1 MPTESIQLGRLKIL
15 SVLDTTM
22 IGRPSAMWPGR
33 ATDEAME
40 PHRHWLDERGLMH
53 FRIGSFAVHGT
64 SRPLVLVDTGFG
76 GREREPS
83 PGGLRFRP
91 GTMLEGL
98 AAHGIAPGDV
108 DIVLFTHLHIDH
120 VGWNTVD
127 YDGRPVLT
135 FPRARY
141 LVSRRE
147 WEYWTNAEIAEGNQY
162 VQDCVLPLRD
172 SGRLELIDGE
182 MAVTSELT
190 AVPTPGH
197 TPGHCSVAI
206 VSDGERG
213 VITGDVA
220 HSPIQLTETEWSLA
234 LDLDPSLA
242 ARTRA
247 GFTDRFDAEGTTVIG
262 THFPHPGFGR
272 FIHLNGRRYWRAL
285 EGLRTE
291 C

>member
-1 MPTESIQLGRLKIL
+1 MTDEALRLGRLTIL

-33 ATDEAME
+33 ATDEAMA

-53 FRIGSFAVHGT
+53 FRIGTFAVRGPDG
-64 SRPLVLVDTGFG
+64 PLVLVDTGFG

-83 PGGLRFRP
+83 SGGLRFRP

-98 AAHGIAPGDV
+98 AAQGIRPEDV
-108 DIVLFTHLHIDH
+108 DIVLLTHLHIDH
-120 VGWNTVD
+120 IGWNTID
-127 YDGRPVLT
+127 RGGRPELT

-141 LVSRRE
+141 LVARSE
-147 WEYWTNAEIAEGNQY
+147 WEYWTQPQIAGKNGY
-162 VQDCVLPLRD
+162 IQDCVLPLQD
-172 SGRLELIDGE
+172 SGRLELFEGE
-182 MAVTSELT
+182 TAVTAELT

-206 VSDGERG
+206 VSGGEHG
-213 VITGDVA
+213 VITGDIA

-247 GFTDRFDAEGTTVIG
+247 AFAERYDQEGMAVAG
-262 THFPHPGFGR
+262 THFPQPGFGR
-272 FIHLNGRRYWRAL
+272 FVRLDGRRYWQAMNSVP
-285 EGLRTE
+285 
-291 C
+291 